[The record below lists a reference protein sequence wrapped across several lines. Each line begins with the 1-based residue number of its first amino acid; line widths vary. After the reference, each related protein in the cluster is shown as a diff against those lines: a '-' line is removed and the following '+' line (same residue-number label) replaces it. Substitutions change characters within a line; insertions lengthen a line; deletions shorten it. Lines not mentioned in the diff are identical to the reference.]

1 MYRINFFRPG
11 STGDNREADDK
22 ERGDHSNHIDEVGI
36 AIGLQRSSFINGVC
50 VPFKVM
56 KVYSKICRRY
66 LTNNIYVLQS
76 TFAHKC

>member
-1 MYRINFFRPG
+1 MAR
-11 STGDNREADDK
+11 
-22 ERGDHSNHIDEVGI
+22 RGAGEGRGGGIRAGIDGMG
-36 AIGLQRSSFINGVC
+36 IGLRRPSFINGVC

-76 TFAHKC
+76 TFAHKY